1 MAGKPKF
8 EYVVGNK
15 AISAGG
21 RVHLCGKV
29 VTQDM
34 LKVDEKVFEALIKR
48 GEKNGI
54 FKREIKEPEVKKEVV
69 ELTPLERYEKIS
81 DVIKAM
87 HDKDGKQLNKD
98 NFTDKDEPRVAF
110 IEAQLKDVPGF
121 EKGIAETERDAGLK
135 LFKEALLKKKQ
146 S

>member
-54 FKREIKEPEVKKEVV
+54 FKREIKEPEVVKEPVKLSQV
-69 ELTPLERYEKIS
+69 ERYEKIR
-81 DVIKAM
+81 DVIKDM
-87 HDKDGKQLNKD
+87 HDKGGKPLNKD
-98 NFTDKDEPRVAF
+98 NFTDAGIPRVQF
-110 IEAQLKDVPGF
+110 IESVLKDVPGF
-121 EKGIAETERDAGLK
+121 AEGIAEEERNAGLK
-135 LFKEALLKKKQ
+135 LYKESLDKA
-146 S
+146 